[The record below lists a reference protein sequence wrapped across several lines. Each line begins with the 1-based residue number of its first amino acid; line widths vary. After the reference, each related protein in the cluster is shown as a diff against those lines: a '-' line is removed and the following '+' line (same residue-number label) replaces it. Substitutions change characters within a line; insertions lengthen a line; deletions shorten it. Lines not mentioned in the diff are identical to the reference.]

1 MPRRQTTQPAP
12 KLEGIDLPELTNKQY
27 KFVQLVLEGKTL
39 TDSYKGAYDCATMA
53 ETTIWAA
60 ASRMRHD
67 CKITAW
73 ISAARRAGADHSIRT
88 AATHIANLT
97 EIREEARASGNYGDA
112 AQCEIH
118 TGKVSG
124 LYQDQ
129 LEITHKS
136 SDLDLINAIAQGDPT
151 LAAALRKRLLGE
163 DSEDAADTQA

>member
-1 MPRRQTTQPAP
+1 MPRRQKTQPAP
-12 KLEGIDLPELTNKQY
+12 KLEGIDLPELTDKQY

-39 TDSYKGAYDCATMA
+39 TDSYKGAYDSQHMA
-53 ETTIWAA
+53 EASIWAN
-60 ASRMRHD
+60 ASRLRHD
-67 CKITAW
+67 AKITSW

-97 EIREEARASGNYGDA
+97 EIREEARASGNYGAA

-136 SDLDLINAIAQGDPT
+136 SDLDLISAIAQGDQT
-151 LAAALRKRLLGE
+151 LAQKLRQRLLGE
-163 DSEDAADTQA
+163 EEETQA

>member
-1 MPRRQTTQPAP
+1 
-12 KLEGIDLPELTNKQY
+12 
-27 KFVQLVLEGKTL
+27 
-39 TDSYKGAYDCATMA
+39 MA

-60 ASRMRHD
+60 ASRTRHD
-67 CKITAW
+67 RKITAW
-73 ISAARRAGADHSIRT
+73 IGAARRAGADHSIRP

-97 EIREEARASGNYGDA
+97 EIREEARASGNYGAA

-136 SDLDLINAIAQGDPT
+136 SDLDLISAIAQGDQT
-151 LAAALRKRLLGE
+151 LAQKLRQRLLGE
-163 DSEDAADTQA
+163 EEETQA